1 MAMTEPSD
9 ERHAGTAPP
18 AACAVCDRP
27 VVGKRHDLGGRL
39 YCDEH
44 YARATLGSRG
54 TWPAILA
61 LIAGL
66 VAIALVMLAV
76 GDRISDELG
85 DTWLA
90 LIGLTLSLLPGI
102 LWLLVF
108 RQLDRL
114 EAEPHAFLFSVF
126 ALGAL
131 LAGTIGEPLRRG
143 LLDLHRWEPENWLW
157 SVSVHALTQGVV
169 QSVLVYIAV
178 RWTVYLTDEF
188 DERADGIIYGTASGL
203 GIATLLNFHYVLDH
217 RGLNLDVGTT
227 RIIVD
232 ALALAALGGIVGYG
246 LGQVKFE
253 RHKPW
258 FAASWVALAAVL
270 NGLYEWLQSEVTA
283 RELGFEAWPAVLLA
297 GVFALAAFG
306 LVFALLRNAV
316 RETIARAGQS
326 TALATGER

>member
-1 MAMTEPSD
+1 MSEPSND
-9 ERHAGTAPP
+9 RQADSASPTV
-18 AACAVCDRP
+18 CAVCDRP
-27 VVGKRHDLGGRL
+27 VAGKRHELGGRL

-76 GDRISDELG
+76 GDQISEELG
-85 DTWLA
+85 DTWLIV
-90 LIGLTLSLLPGI
+90 IGLTLSLLPGI

-143 LLDLHRWEPENWLW
+143 LLDLHIWEPDTWLW
-157 SVSVHALTQGVV
+157 AIVVFTLTQGVI

-253 RHKPW
+253 RHQPW
-258 FAASWVALAAVL
+258 FVASWVALAAVL
-270 NGLYEWLQSEVTA
+270 NGFYEWLQSEVTA
-283 RELGFEAWPAVLLA
+283 RELGFEAWPAVLLV
-297 GVFALAAFG
+297 GVFAVAVFG
-306 LVFALLRNAV
+306 LVYTLLRQAV
-316 RETIARAGQS
+316 RETLSRAGQA
-326 TALATGER
+326 TALATGDH